1 MGKLI
6 TQVVLHANGAFGA
19 GGGERPTGDDWD
31 DHVVSV
37 LNTCD
42 GILLGRKSYELLG
55 GYWPNDGLSG
65 ARRLAK
71 PLNAIRKYVVS
82 STLAALPWEPA
93 TVIADAPFDRIRTL
107 KGDLAGNLITF
118 GSSQLVAALAYQLLV
133 DEFHIVVAALM
144 TGGLPSF
151 CTTLPGSI
159 ELALHEVKHFGGQRI
174 FLRYSVAQR

>member
-71 PLNAIRKYVVS
+71 PLFVNMLCRAHS
-82 STLAALPWEPA
+82 PHCP
-93 TVIADAPFDRIRTL
+93 
-107 KGDLAGNLITF
+107 GNLR
-118 GSSQLVAALAYQLLV
+118 
-133 DEFHIVVAALM
+133 
-144 TGGLPSF
+144 P
-151 CTTLPGSI
+151 
-159 ELALHEVKHFGGQRI
+159 
-174 FLRYSVAQR
+174 